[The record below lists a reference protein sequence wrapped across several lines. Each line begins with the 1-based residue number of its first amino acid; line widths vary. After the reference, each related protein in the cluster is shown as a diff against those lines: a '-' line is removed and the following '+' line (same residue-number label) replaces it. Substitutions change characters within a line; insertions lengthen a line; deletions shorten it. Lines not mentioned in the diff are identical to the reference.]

1 MKIVDVM
8 RSRGTTDVVTVQPTQ
23 TVTELL
29 SVLAEHGIGAV
40 VVSADG
46 ASVDG
51 IVSER
56 DIVRKL
62 NERGAEVLQSPV
74 SEIMTTAVHTCTGED
89 ALEQVAV
96 LMTQQRVRHLPV
108 LRSESLFS
116 IVSIGDVV
124 KFRIEQLQAERD
136 HLVDYINK

>member
-1 MKIVDVM
+1 MKIADVM

-62 NERGAEVLQSPV
+62 NERGAGVLEAPV
-74 SEIMTTAVHTCTGED
+74 SDIMTSKNGKSRAQT
-89 ALEQVAV
+89 
-96 LMTQQRVRHLPV
+96 LPP
-108 LRSESLFS
+108 RSSRLATS
-116 IVSIGDVV
+116 MGLDRIGSV
-124 KFRIEQLQAERD
+124 
-136 HLVDYINK
+136 

>member
-62 NERGAEVLQSPV
+62 NERGAGVLEAPV
-74 SEIMTTAVHTCTGED
+74 SDIMTTNVHTCTGED

-96 LMTQQRVRHLPV
+96 LMTHQRVRHLPV

-136 HLVDYINK
+136 QLVDYINK